1 MPTWDRFKELCNLRF
16 GSAVRGTRLS
26 ELARLPFLSTVQ
38 DYSDRFNAVLC
49 HERELNACQKAQ
61 LYVGGLPEHIKC
73 DVEMHH
79 PPDLQTAMYYAR
91 AYERR
96 TAAFLPA
103 IQQLQQRGGHGPRT
117 TTVTPAASAPAQPTA
132 TAAPGQP
139 RPLRRLTPAEQVERR
154 RQGLCFNCD
163 EPYVRGHVCP

>member
-1 MPTWDRFKELCNLRF
+1 M
-16 GSAVRGTRLS
+16 
-26 ELARLPFLSTVQ
+26 
-38 DYSDRFNAVLC
+38 
-49 HERELNACQKAQ
+49 
-61 LYVGGLPEHIKC
+61 GGLPEHIRV

-103 IQQLQQRGGHGPRT
+103 LQQLQQQQRTGRGPQPA
-117 TTVTPAASAPAQPTA
+117 VAATPASAPVQPAA

-139 RPLRRLTPAEQVERR
+139 RIFRRLTPAEQVERR

-163 EPYVRGHVCP
+163 EPYVRGHICKRLFYLETSDYIVDEQGVAAGEDGHPADRPEEIGRASCRERVFEAV